1 MTAERRRS
9 RSAARRQHATEAM
22 GVMLDASEPS
32 AVSRRVQNMGNS
44 LPTTVPLYQLKARL
58 PPFPA
63 VDLTHAVAF
72 DGELYSKAE
81 FAAYYGDAHAQS
93 LWDACQ
99 KRTHAA
105 ACFVH
110 LWFHW
115 TQHQIWCVASD
126 NSSGGWNGSST
137 FGTVG
142 VSSIGPSR
150 RTPGC
155 VSTTPGKRHLR
166 QLMGTHGAEPDC
178 HAVDGQKYSS
188 WTNQPWPD
196 ASRSACV
203 LAALVW
209 SQRLCYDR
217 GHAWCAVLER
227 HTRCVVSFFANNERV
242 RLAVSA
248 T

>member
-115 TQHQIWCVASD
+115 TQHQI
-126 NSSGGWNGSST
+126 
-137 FGTVG
+137 
-142 VSSIGPSR
+142 
-150 RTPGC
+150 
-155 VSTTPGKRHLR
+155 
-166 QLMGTHGAEPDC
+166 
-178 HAVDGQKYSS
+178 
-188 WTNQPWPD
+188 
-196 ASRSACV
+196 
-203 LAALVW
+203 
-209 SQRLCYDR
+209 
-217 GHAWCAVLER
+217 
-227 HTRCVVSFFANNERV
+227 
-242 RLAVSA
+242 
-248 T
+248 